1 MPVGRVVSIMRQ
13 VLAALADAHYLGIT
27 HRDVKPENVL
37 LEPRRGGFDHVKVI
51 DFGVAKLAGDTAV
64 TRKGRIV
71 GSACYPY
78 LQDYQRRWL
87 ALFQAIGARNARRMA
102 ELSVSLLGEQQ
113 TLVSEAREYLL
124 LAALTGYVASGA
136 KPKALELW
144 GSYSPS
150 VRVTQPAFR
159 LLRCHADPAGCG
171 KAFRA
176 YAER

>member
-1 MPVGRVVSIMRQ
+1 Q
-13 VLAALADAHYLGIT
+13 KDLEL
-27 HRDVKPENVL
+27 VKLRL
-37 LEPRRGGFDHVKVI
+37 LECREPRELDIWLHSAIR
-51 DFGVAKLAGDTAV
+51 VAKATNPYLAPDDVGAV
-64 TRKGRIV
+64 WARMV

-87 ALFQAIGARNARRMA
+87 ALFQAVGARNAGRMA
-102 ELSVSLLGEQQ
+102 EIAASLLGEQQ
-113 TLVSEAREYLL
+113 TLVSDAREYLL

-136 KPKALELW
+136 RPKALELW

-150 VRVTQPAFR
+150 VRVTRPAFR

-171 KAFRA
+171 NAFRA